1 MARSEKVISRLKA
14 GQANNPA
21 IPHYDCKQDASCW
34 PLQPDDIKTAGY
46 WKLERRRVPKGV
58 EPVAFVLSGQ
68 GGSLHGSVLL
78 TRWVPA
84 YHITQTVPVKARG
97 ADSGGGLCKNSV
109 DHG

>member
-14 GQANNPA
+14 EQANNPA
-21 IPHYDCKQDASCW
+21 IPHYDCKPDASCW
-34 PLQPDDIKTAGY
+34 PHQPDDIKTAGY

-84 YHITQTVPVKARG
+84 YHITQTVPVIARG
-97 ADSGGGLCKNSV
+97 ADSGGEPGKSTV
-109 DHG
+109 DRG